1 MSRKTSLS
9 FDVLNAYNCKHL
21 AILDTSYYNPLQD
34 IEGRILQVVS
44 PFDSEVLELP
54 YQKSGI
60 TVINSNSLGISKN
73 APEELLSDIPD
84 GLYTIKISICPYDQF
99 YYEKSFYRTCK
110 IECKY
115 NKAILTLDFNKCTE
129 CFDDQKT
136 KKLDTVRRY
145 LDGVIA
151 NSENCN
157 FNKATELYKYANKL
171 LDEILNCDCCE
182 H

>member
-1 MSRKTSLS
+1 MLRKTSLS
-9 FDVLNAYNCKHL
+9 FDVINAYNCKQL
-21 AILDTSYYNPLQD
+21 AVLDTSYYNPLQD
-34 IEGRILQVVS
+34 IEGRVLQVVS

-54 YQKSGI
+54 YQKSAL
-60 TVINSNSLGISKN
+60 TVLNSNSLGITKN
-73 APEELLSDIPD
+73 APEELLGDIPD
-84 GLYTIKISICPYDQF
+84 GLYTVKITICPYDQF

-129 CFDDQKT
+129 CFDDEKT
-136 KKLDTVRRY
+136 RKLDTVRRY

-151 NSENCN
+151 NSENGN
-157 FNKATELYKYANKL
+157 FNKSTELYNYANKL